1 MKTEESNAYLSKSL
15 FIRGLQCHK
24 SLYLQKN
31 HPEWKDEISESQ
43 ETLFQVGVDVG
54 ILARELFPGGAE
66 VPYEGLSK
74 PAQLDLTQSLI
85 KEGKT
90 TLYEAAFIYD
100 GVFVKADIIHKGID
114 GWEIYEVKASTVVK
128 LQHVDDV
135 AIQYYVAAGS
145 GLTMSR
151 ASVVCINTQ
160 YTRRGDISV
169 ADLFKIE
176 DKTEIVREKQVFVA
190 EEIVKQ
196 QSMLR
201 GIEPAID
208 IGPHCDAP
216 YRCDFK
222 GHCWSHIPVPSVFDY
237 ADRGKPNGFTLY
249 RQGIVKMEDVSPD
262 ILGWRQK
269 LQLDGFLHQKNKIDV
284 NVVRDFV
291 DSLWYPL
298 CFMDFETM
306 YLVAVPMFDD
316 MQPYQK
322 VPFQYSLDVIRAPGE
337 EPEHHEFLAAGTE
350 NPQKEFLERLLMEIP
365 PDACILTWNQSFE
378 IGRLE
383 DLAAAYP
390 GKTADIHAIIRN
402 VRDLMAPFR
411 DKSVYHWEFNGGY
424 SIKVVLPALVPEL
437 SYDDLPIR
445 DGAMA
450 SDAWVRMIQSKDDGE
465 KSTIRRDLL
474 KYCHLDT
481 HAMVR
486 ILEKMKEYAGY

>member
-1 MKTEESNAYLSKSL
+1 
-15 FIRGLQCHK
+15 
-24 SLYLQKN
+24 
-31 HPEWKDEISESQ
+31 
-43 ETLFQVGVDVG
+43 
-54 ILARELFPGGAE
+54 
-66 VPYEGLSK
+66 
-74 PAQLDLTQSLI
+74 
-85 KEGKT
+85 
-90 TLYEAAFIYD
+90 
-100 GVFVKADIIHKGID
+100 
-114 GWEIYEVKASTVVK
+114 
-128 LQHVDDV
+128 
-135 AIQYYVAAGS
+135 
-145 GLTMSR
+145 
-151 ASVVCINTQ
+151 
-160 YTRRGDISV
+160 
-169 ADLFKIE
+169 
-176 DKTEIVREKQVFVA
+176 
-190 EEIVKQ
+190 
-196 QSMLR
+196 
-201 GIEPAID
+201 
-208 IGPHCDAP
+208 
-216 YRCDFK
+216 
-222 GHCWSHIPVPSVFDY
+222 
-237 ADRGKPNGFTLY
+237 
-249 RQGIVKMEDVSPD
+249 MEDVSPD

-350 NPQKEFLERLLMEIP
+350 NPRKEFLERLLMEIP
-365 PDACILTWNQSFE
+365 PDACILTWNKPFE
-378 IGRLE
+378 IGQLKE
-383 DLAAAYP
+383 LAAVCP
-390 GKTADIHAIIRN
+390 GKRDAILAVIKN
-402 VRDLMAPFR
+402 IRDLMAPFR

-486 ILEKMKEYAGY
+486 SLEKMKEYAGY